1 MAIGPR
7 AKRRLTRML
16 VSWRFRSWRPE
27 QHIVLGD
34 YHRARR
40 GFAGDAEMAR
50 VMDVPESHVSAWR
63 AGKLPERGDA
73 RLLAALGIVVDEL
86 AQFMDPEVI
95 PDWLTT
101 PQIEA
106 GGREPIEL
114 LRQGAL
120 AEVLQLANAAEYGA
134 YA

>member
-1 MAIGPR
+1 MAIESR
-7 AKRRLTRML
+7 NC
-16 VSWRFRSWRPE
+16 
-27 QHIVLGD
+27 GD
-34 YHRARR
+34 
-40 GFAGDAEMAR
+40 
-50 VMDVPESHVSAWR
+50 S
-63 AGKLPERGDA
+63 
-73 RLLAALGIVVDEL
+73 RLLASLEIVVNQL

-101 PQIEA
+101 PQVEA

-120 AEVLQLANAAEYGA
+120 TEVLELVNTTEYGA